1 MKNMMQMMKQA
12 QQMQAKMTAMQEE
25 LANLEITGQSAGGMI
40 RITLNGKGE
49 MRAIAIDKSLLNPD
63 EGEILE
69 DLIVAA
75 FADAKSKSE
84 QKAAEEMGKITG
96 GLNIPGLKL
105 PF

>member
-12 QQMQAKMTAMQEE
+12 QEMQTRMTAMQEE
-25 LANLEITGQSAGGMI
+25 LSTLEIQGQAAGGMVK
-40 RITLNGKGE
+40 ITLNGKGE
-49 MRAIAIDKSLLNPD
+49 MRKIAIDRSLLNP
-63 EGEILE
+63 EESEILE

-75 FADAKSKSE
+75 FADAKAKSE
-84 QKAAEEMGKITG
+84 QKIAEEMSKITG